1 MDSASPGYDFFL
13 LIILSCTIATFGL
26 LSDSTAVIIGAML
39 VAPLMSPILGLSLSS
54 VAGEQ
59 FMFRRSII
67 ALVEGVFL
75 AIALSA
81 LITAF
86 SYQLPYE
93 LLNTL
98 PNEVLSRTQSTPF
111 DLIIGPGRRRSS
123 SLCACAAQNLRRA
136 ALVLPSPQH

>member
-1 MDSASPGYDFFL
+1 MKIRLLPQPLPSERKEIVLNELMDSASPGYDFFL

-54 VAGEQ
+54 VAGKQ

-67 ALVEGVFL
+67 ALVEGVLL

-81 LITAF
+81 LITSAF
-86 SYQLPYE
+86 I
-93 LLNTL
+93 
-98 PNEVLSRTQSTPF
+98 PNPL
-111 DLIIGPGRRRSS
+111 
-123 SLCACAAQNLRRA
+123 
-136 ALVLPSPQH
+136 